1 VPDPEQADRP
11 GEGRMHLLF
20 SDSRQ
25 AAAFFAP
32 YLEKSYETIQYR
44 RLILEGLQRAAAGG
58 EVSVSDLAY
67 HLATVADEAHVF
79 PRKMSAQERQ
89 RAAALRV
96 MQELVTTEDRQSL
109 EGRGLVR
116 VVLGRRPSWQ
126 LPRGLAGLGL
136 DETESWDL
144 LAELIR
150 SVRQQGAITMPEGV
164 EANDEGFDPRRGPI
178 YVRGDGA
185 EPRRKVISWLPTR
198 GVNRRL
204 DYVRRLLAALDSQA
218 KPEDVLRGCW
228 KFVRN

>member
-1 VPDPEQADRP
+1 
-11 GEGRMHLLF
+11 
-20 SDSRQ
+20 
-25 AAAFFAP
+25 
-32 YLEKSYETIQYR
+32 
-44 RLILEGLQRAAAGG
+44 
-58 EVSVSDLAY
+58 
-67 HLATVADEAHVF
+67 
-79 PRKMSAQERQ
+79 
-89 RAAALRV
+89 

-218 KPEDVLRGCW
+218 KPEDVLQGCW
-228 KFVRN
+228 KFVRDLRDGWLESSNDAKLGTLYQVDHTWLLMTPVGPDDAIFECERCRRQSPLSVRVYVRPLGVAASSCQRAQRTTTITGTCTGTSTPCR